1 MGLDDSVLHFL
12 FTKKELKEQGAEIC
26 IAEKSKQNKATEN
39 TFHMQEG
46 NTC

>member
-1 MGLDDSVLHFL
+1 MWLDDSVLHFL
-12 FTKKELKEQGAEIC
+12 FTKELKDQGAEIC

-39 TFHMQEG
+39 TFHMQEE